1 LKSVTR
7 TVMRKVLTIFE
18 TLKARMRATRRIE
31 LYILLTIISS
41 IVYGAVFS
49 YFTIL
54 RSNSFFSAAW
64 DLGNFNQAF
73 YTTLYNGR
81 LFYYTAD
88 MFFSPSGSV
97 FAIHTSPIL
106 FLLVPF
112 YAVSPSPEALL
123 VLKAFGIGFAAVP
136 LHLLS
141 KQLLKNSKVGFI
153 VASVYLLSTP
163 LQGANWFDFQQSAF
177 MPLFI
182 FMTYYFMVSRNWKL
196 YFPAMLLSLMIEEHV
211 AVVIG
216 MLAVYYF
223 SYKSRLKTI
232 PKSIRQLKMDDNL
245 AVILTLVMCV
255 VYLFVALSLK
265 NSFQVSPYFADLYKA
280 SGNYQILGS
289 GGGDILSLPIYAAL
303 HPQQMF
309 QALIYDFTFKFFYVI
324 VLFAPLLFFPLR
336 NRFLLGILIL
346 LSPFLLSN
354 YRPYYLLGVHYPFY
368 VIPVIFIAMLYGL
381 ARLGRNARIFNLRT
395 MIVATLLFAICMS
408 PLSPI
413 SKTFVSQNYAQ
424 YSPVEFF
431 LDKNAQSLNDL
442 VNLVPVNASILTQNV
457 IFPHVSNRINAYVI
471 PFSDYEKPSAM
482 ETYVDQLINNS
493 EYVLLD
499 MQTLDNMDRTILNK
513 IAENDSY
520 GAYALGTQAILF
532 KRGFHDQPIN
542 AFYVD
547 NRTFLA
553 YRDLIAGT
561 PPGSIL
567 DDASSSSGKVVFYP
581 TDVAGYCVYGPY
593 IYLLPGIYEVTFTVK
608 AGQHSPGRLGTLD
621 VTTDL
626 STNVLSF
633 RDFYGFELKPNEWTN
648 ITVPF
653 SLSTIRTGLEFRVY
667 SLGTAEIFVDRLML
681 RRVSSNSTSNFNLKT
696 VRIGDIKLGNGNL
709 TEEGF
714 LIHPHGT
721 NGEVFWYGPY
731 WSLSS
736 GNYSITF
743 FVKASPP
750 AQQLNE
756 PVLTLSISGRTGDA
770 APLTVLKDR
779 ALYAQDLS
787 AVNGSEW
794 HSFTLNFIV
803 EKPLIDAEFRGLWPS
818 TDYDLYLAFILL
830 EGMN

>member
-1 LKSVTR
+1 
-7 TVMRKVLTIFE
+7 MRKMLTMFG
-18 TLKARMRATRRIE
+18 TLKIRMRIPKRIG
-31 LYILLTIISS
+31 LYAFLTIISS
-41 IVYGAVFS
+41 MVYGVVFS

-54 RSNSFFSAAW
+54 RNTSFFSAAW

-73 YTTLYNGR
+73 YTTLHDGR

-88 MFFSPSGSV
+88 LFFSSSGSV

-112 YAVSPSPEALL
+112 YAISPSPETLL
-123 VLKAFGIGFAAVP
+123 VLKAFGIGLAAVP
-136 LHLLS
+136 LYLLS
-141 KQLLKNSKVGFI
+141 KQLLKSSKAGFVI
-153 VASVYLLSTP
+153 ALIYLLYAP

-177 MPLFI
+177 LPLFI
-182 FMTYYFMVSRNWKL
+182 FMTYYFMVNKNWKL

-211 AVVIG
+211 AVIVGI
-216 MLAVYYF
+216 LAIFCF
-223 SYKSRLKTI
+223 SYQSSLKTL
-232 PKSIRQLKMDDNL
+232 PKSIRQLKMDENL
-245 AVILTLVMCV
+245 ALIITLAVCAI
-255 VYLFVALSLK
+255 YLLIALLLK
-265 NSFQVSPYFADLYKA
+265 NSFPVNSDFAQLYRA

-289 GGGDILSLPIYAAL
+289 GGGDILSLPVYALL
-303 HPQQMF
+303 HPEQMF
-309 QALIYDFTFKFFYVI
+309 QGLVYDFTFKFFYV
-324 VLFAPLLFFPLR
+324 VTLFAPLLFIPLR
-336 NRFLLGILIL
+336 NRFALGILIL

-354 YRPYYLLGVHYPFY
+354 YRPYYLLGVHYPLY
-368 VIPVIFIAMLYGL
+368 VIPIIFIATLYGL
-381 ARLGRNARIFNLRT
+381 ARLDRSAKIFNLRT
-395 MIVATLLFAICMS
+395 MIVVTLLFAICIS

-413 SKTFVSQNYAQ
+413 SNEFVSQNYAQ
-424 YSPVEFF
+424 YSPIAFS
-431 LDKNAQSLNDL
+431 LDANTKSLNDL
-442 VNLVPVNASILTQNV
+442 VNLVPFNASILTQNA

-471 PFSDYEKPSAM
+471 PFSDYGKPDSM
-482 ETYVDQLINNS
+482 QTYIDQLINNS

-499 MQTLDNMDRTILNK
+499 MQTLGNMDQTVLNK
-513 IAENDSY
+513 ITQNDSY
-520 GAYALGTQAILF
+520 GAYALGRQAILF
-532 KRGFHDQPIN
+532 KRGFGDQPIN

-553 YRDLIAGT
+553 YRDLIANT

-567 DDASSSSGKVVFYP
+567 DDASSESGKVVFYP
-581 TDVAGYCVYGPY
+581 KDASGYCVYGPY
-593 IYLLPGIYEVTFTVK
+593 IYLLPGAYEATFTIK
-608 AGQHSPGRLGTLD
+608 AGQHGPGCLGTLD
-621 VTTDL
+621 VSTDL
-626 STNVLSF
+626 STNLLSF
-633 RDFYGFELKPNEWTN
+633 RDFYGFELEPNEWTN

-653 SLSTIRTGLEFRVY
+653 SLPTIRTGSEFRVY
-667 SLGTAEIFVDRLML
+667 SLGTAEILVDRLML

-696 VRIGDIKLGNGNL
+696 VHVRDIKLGNGNL

-731 WSLSS
+731 WSLSP

-743 FVKASPP
+743 FVKASPT

-756 PVLTLSISGRTGDA
+756 PVLTLSISGRTGEV
-770 APLTVLKDR
+770 APLTVMKDR
-779 ALYAQDLS
+779 TLYAQDLS

-794 HSFTLNFIV
+794 HSFTLDFTV